1 VSRSELGDDR
11 IAMLAET
18 RFTLKERLS

>member
-1 VSRSELGDDR
+1 
-11 IAMLAET
+11 MLAET